1 MTKDTII
8 SENCTPLASDPCNFL
23 QLDPETE
30 TPISGADWIRLPS
43 DWYRDPI
50 IQSMSEIDQRR
61 FLAALV
67 VAYENRGDRITDDEM
82 AHVIDIE
89 EQDWVNTKRTL
100 IARNLFTEN
109 NEPPDWGLYIKK
121 SDCSTPRV
129 RAWRKRKKLEIESA
143 QKSQSDYM
151 AEISETIKNEPCN
164 VTESVP
170 PVECNVAGNVSD
182 HTQDI
187 NNLSTG
193 LSTDIVDKVIQTEA
207 AAKTISDCKIKKKKQ
222 VKPETL
228 QGNITKSGGSIYIN
242 NNNIKNIYRDAV
254 DQAVNKC
261 ASSAQKK
268 YGIGRLRKPKPGQ
281 FLMRGDWAPGP
292 GYLDLYIAVGHDKK
306 LLNKITREFV
316 AYWVDDD
323 NNNPQT
329 QEKWESMLDGQ
340 IKMKSKPWKATPKA
354 ATPKPADPPSYRVT
368 PTATTPAKPRAATVQ
383 TVLKTPWP
391 QAFKEFEKTSPGV
404 VTEEAR
410 RSTKEAQA
418 ASMAQVRARLGMRQ
432 QRRAAAM

>member
-1 MTKDTII
+1 MNNPTWFRMKNDLVKNPLIVSLDETDRWRYVGALCIAC
-8 SENCTPLASDPCNFL
+8 ENMNDL
-23 QLDPETE
+23 
-30 TPISGADWIRLPS
+30 
-43 DWYRDPI
+43 
-50 IQSMSEIDQRR
+50 
-61 FLAALV
+61 
-67 VAYENRGDRITDDEM
+67 ITDDEM
-82 AHVIDIE
+82 AYLLSISEAEWVATKTQLID
-89 EQDWVNTKRTL
+89 RG
-100 IARNLFTEN
+100 LFTELN
-109 NEPPDWGLYIKK
+109 QPPDWDEFLKK
-121 SDCSTPRV
+121 SDSSTARV
-129 RAWRKRKKLEIESA
+129 RAYRERKRLESA
-143 QKSQSDYM
+143 QKSQSDT
-151 AEISETIKNEPCN
+151 AETSETLLGN
-164 VTESVP
+164 VTENS
-170 PVECNVAGNVSD
+170 GNVSD

-187 NNLSTG
+187 NNLSTE

-207 AAKTISDCKIKKKKQ
+207 AAKTISDCKTKKKKQ

-228 QGNITKSGGSIYIN
+228 QGNVTKSGGSIYIN

-254 DQAVNKC
+254 DQAVDKC

-292 GYLDLYIAVGHDKK
+292 GYLDLYAAVGHDKK

-329 QEKWESMLDGQ
+329 QEKWESMLDDQ

-354 ATPKPADPPSYRVT
+354 ATPKPTDPPSYRVT
-368 PTATTPAKPRAATVQ
+368 PTATTPAKPRAATVH
-383 TVLKTPWP
+383 TLDKTPWP
-391 QAFKEFEKTSPGV
+391 QAFKEFEKSRPGV

-418 ASMAQVRARLGMRQ
+418 VSMAHVRARLGMRQ
-432 QRRAAAM
+432 QRRAAAT